1 MQHANEEE
9 KIFYSKNELLAKIR
23 TSLGGRAAEIVY
35 YGEDGGTTTTSSA
48 DFTSASILAE
58 KMICTYSMDN
68 AFGLRVIDQNTK
80 SQNAVALGVHEKV
93 NQILDDQ
100 MKIAIQTIKDNMPAI
115 DALVQALISKN
126 HLIGSGIND
135 TIEKALQK

>member
-9 KIFYSKNELLAKIR
+9 KTFYSKNELLAKIR
-23 TSLGGRAAEIVY
+23 ISLGGRAAEIVY
-35 YGEDGGTTTTSSA
+35 YGEEGGTTTTSSA
-48 DFTSASILAE
+48 DFASASRLAE

-68 AFGLRVIDQNTK
+68 AFGLRVIDDNTK
-80 SQNAVALGVHEKV
+80 SQNAVALSVHEKI

-100 MKIAIQTIKDNMPAI
+100 MKTAIQTIKNNIPAI
-115 DALVQALISKN
+115 DALVQALLSKN
-126 HLIGSGIND
+126 HLTGSEIND